1 MKNKIYIAK
10 YSTGSYENHKEYI
23 VFASTNKSKV
33 TKWCTKFNK
42 MLKKWIIHY
51 DKYCHDYLGIR
62 WIKEEYVEKHY
73 ERWSLLQNINNAYYE
88 EIEIR

>member
-10 YSTGSYENHKEYI
+10 YSTGRYEDYTEHI

-42 MLKKWIIHY
+42 MIKKWSDY
-51 DKYCHDYLGIR
+51 YKKYEGDFGGIKDEYITKHFGR
-62 WIKEEYVEKHY
+62 WNWL
-73 ERWSLLQNINNAYYE
+73 RNINEAYFE
-88 EIEIR
+88 ETEIR

>member
-10 YSTGSYENHKEYI
+10 YSTGSYENYKEYT

-42 MLKKWIIHY
+42 MLKKWIIYY
-51 DKYCHDYLGIR
+51 DKYCCDYFGGR
-62 WIKEEYVEKHY
+62 WIKEENIEKHY
-73 ERWSLLQNINNAYYE
+73 KRWSWLRNINNAYYE
-88 EIEIR
+88 ETEIR

>member
-10 YSTGSYENHKEYI
+10 YSKGRYEDKTEYI

-42 MLKKWIIHY
+42 MLKKWSDY
-51 DKYCHDYLGIR
+51 YEKYEDELG
-62 WIKEEYVEKHY
+62 WIEKEHIEKHY
-73 ERWSLLQNINNAYYE
+73 KRWSWLRELNNAYYE
-88 EIEIR
+88 ETEIR

>member
-10 YSTGSYENHKEYI
+10 YSKGRYEDETEYI

-42 MLKKWIIHY
+42 MIKKW
-51 DKYCHDYLGIR
+51 
-62 WIKEEYVEKHY
+62 KEELH
-73 ERWSLLQNINNAYYE
+73 LI
-88 EIEIR
+88 

>member
-10 YSTGSYENHKEYI
+10 YSIGSYEDYTEYT

-42 MLKKWIIHY
+42 MIIKWSDYYKKYEDDI
-51 DKYCHDYLGIR
+51 G
-62 WIKEEYVEKHY
+62 WIKVEYVTKHY
-73 ERWSLLQNINNAYYE
+73 KRWYWLRTITKAYYE
-88 EIEIR
+88 ETEIR

>member
-10 YSTGSYENHKEYI
+10 YSKGRYEDETEYI

-42 MLKKWIIHY
+42 MIKKWSDY
-51 DKYCHDYLGIR
+51 YKKYEYSFG
-62 WIKEEYVEKHY
+62 WIKDEYITKHF
-73 ERWSLLQNINNAYYE
+73 ERWNLLRKINEAYFE
-88 EIEIR
+88 ETEIR

>member
-10 YSTGSYENHKEYI
+10 YSTGEYEGYTEYI

-42 MLKKWIIHY
+42 ILKKWNEYY
-51 DKYCHDYLGIR
+51 DVYCEDVFGVK
-62 WIKEEYVEKHY
+62 WIKDEYSIKY
-73 ERWSLLQNINNAYYE
+73 FQRWYKLHNTNKAYYE
-88 EIEIR
+88 ETEIR